1 MATEAPVIVGYG
13 QQPGQ
18 SVNTVDA
25 FADQGGPG
33 DNPGRKH
40 AKHSDVPDMT
50 PEEVQRRG
58 DNADALWRD

>member
-1 MATEAPVIVGYG
+1 VIVGYG

-25 FADQGGPG
+25 FADQNGPG
-33 DNPGRKH
+33 DNAGRKH

-50 PEEVQRRG
+50 PEEVQ
-58 DNADALWRD
+58 